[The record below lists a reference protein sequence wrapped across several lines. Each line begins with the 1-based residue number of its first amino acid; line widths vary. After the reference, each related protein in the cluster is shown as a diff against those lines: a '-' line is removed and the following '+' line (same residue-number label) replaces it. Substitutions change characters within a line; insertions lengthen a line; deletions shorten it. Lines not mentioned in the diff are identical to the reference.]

1 MALDEATGA
10 LLAQMAESG
19 MPPLHEMTPVQ
30 ARGLGASLL
39 EMYGPGP
46 EVGEVTDESV
56 PVDGGAIT
64 VRVLTPRTEPRA
76 VIVYYH
82 GGGWVIGALDEFETL
97 ARQLVDRTGAT
108 VLLVDYRL
116 APEYRYPT
124 AAEDAWAA
132 LQWAEAYRQEHGLSV
147 PLVVAGDSAGGNLSA
162 IVAQRAKTEGGPR
175 LAAEVLVY
183 PVTDADVDNGSYTDP
198 ANQLMLSRDSM
209 IWFWDHYAPDAASRT
224 NPDASPLQAQDLTGL
239 PPAVVVTAEH
249 DPLRDEGEAYA
260 EKLRAAGV
268 PVVHRRFDGQM
279 HGFFTMVNVLPGA
292 AAAMDFVVEQLDA
305 HLPARSPAAV

>member
-132 LQWAEAYRQEHGLSV
+132 LQWAEAYRQERG
-147 PLVVAGDSAGGNLSA
+147 PAGTSARSWRSARRPRADPGWRRRSWSTRSPTRTSTTAATPTRPTSSCSAGT
-162 IVAQRAKTEGGPR
+162 R
-175 LAAEVLVY
+175 
-183 PVTDADVDNGSYTDP
+183 
-198 ANQLMLSRDSM
+198 
-209 IWFWDHYAPDAASRT
+209 
-224 NPDASPLQAQDLTGL
+224 
-239 PPAVVVTAEH
+239 
-249 DPLRDEGEAYA
+249 
-260 EKLRAAGV
+260 
-268 PVVHRRFDGQM
+268 
-279 HGFFTMVNVLPGA
+279 
-292 AAAMDFVVEQLDA
+292 
-305 HLPARSPAAV
+305 